1 MALKLIKIKYWKT
14 EMFAQTRT
22 SNTKDALKGLKT
34 TRLQAPSLKTLRLRK
49 PNAETKR
56 RNPSIEP

>member
-14 EMFAQTRT
+14 EMSAQTRT

-34 TRLQAPSLKTLRLRK
+34 TRLQAPSLKNTSFE
-49 PNAETKR
+49 ETKR
-56 RNPSIEP
+56 RNRTQKPQH

>member
-1 MALKLIKIKYWKT
+1 
-14 EMFAQTRT
+14 MFAQTRI

-34 TRLQAPSLKTLRLRK
+34 TKLQAPSLKTLRLRK

-56 RNPSIEP
+56 RNLRIEP